1 MQNNSTNGRRFMAA
15 QILRD
20 SGGVQL
26 AGHLQAV
33 EALHPADGFGQHL
46 RGLHG
51 GPLAAGL
58 RQVAEVTQPCLR
70 ERERD
75 RERRAN
81 LLKGQLS
88 LGEKGLRARWCCPGA
103 KKQREELN
111 REAERKSRC
120 FVLAL
125 PHSRLLPSRSEAIGI
140 RRRKRTPNDPRGS
153 VFDILE
159 DEADGNEHHGEP
171 ADSEPLTRKD
181 ALPFK
186 ESQNSRKTTPPPVTP
201 RDS

>member
-1 MQNNSTNGRRFMAA
+1 MAA

-70 ERERD
+70 ERERE
-75 RERRAN
+75 REGQSVKRSAELGGER
-81 LLKGQLS
+81 LKGTL
-88 LGEKGLRARWCCPGA
+88 
-103 KKQREELN
+103 
-111 REAERKSRC
+111 
-120 FVLAL
+120 VL
-125 PHSRLLPSRSEAIGI
+125 SRSEETA
-140 RRRKRTPNDPRGS
+140 
-153 VFDILE
+153 
-159 DEADGNEHHGEP
+159 
-171 ADSEPLTRKD
+171 
-181 ALPFK
+181 
-186 ESQNSRKTTPPPVTP
+186 
-201 RDS
+201 